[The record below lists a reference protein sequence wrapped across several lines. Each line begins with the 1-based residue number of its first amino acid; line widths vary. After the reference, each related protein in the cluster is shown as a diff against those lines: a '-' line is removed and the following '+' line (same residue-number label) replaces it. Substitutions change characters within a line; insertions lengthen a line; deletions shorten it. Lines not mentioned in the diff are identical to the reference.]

1 MDSDPNDG
9 GKYLPPPSSVATNQ
23 LPAPIDPKSLKV
35 PELRLAL
42 HAHKVRFP
50 SNAKKAELMRLYTEN
65 IGAGAS
71 QHPVEVSDLDEPLE
85 PESKK
90 RKRPATKMKPVKK
103 PRESSALPVPLLTR
117 ELSPPSLL
125 EIVNKR
131 SPLKLPSKLIFEDLS
146 DDDELSQLV
155 EKVTKP
161 RKSKKKDDEKPK
173 SRKASE
179 KSRKASGK
187 EAKEAKEDAKKEAA
201 KEEAIEETKKAKEE
215 KPKKKLSKVDKPKLE
230 KDKKKLKKEIEA
242 LKTEASKEALKNEPE
257 TQPQPQPERLAEEE
271 KHDFDRQWL
280 LMQNPADLEL
290 SRELG
295 IRVEGVPGQ
304 LPLFDDDTVI
314 HTPIEHTPSR
324 RRASPLRLNH
334 HVVEPTAPEVSFA
347 EDTPSKGS
355 WPGSPRVKLTPK
367 PRLVPVA
374 SEVLSD
380 DESDSTIHPME
391 VSRVGLTPKLA
402 RSRATPRLTRL
413 AALVKASPA
422 VDTPL
427 KPAKTPRA
435 SLRAVLARATPAKVK
450 DTPLKEVKLVR
461 TTPRTASGASARSTP
476 AKSTPKKSE
485 TAQSTPKKT
494 ETAPED
500 SDSDSSALDSDSDD
514 ENSRSLWLRTV
525 VPVVFTLAAWLFL
538 AGAGLFGAWYY
549 QQLYIVGYC
558 GHEINTTTFSS
569 RPEPVVRALGVWLD
583 SHARPEC
590 IPCPQHARC
599 FANLELGCYED
610 FIEHRPWN
618 NFLFPGNRRCVP
630 DLKKAEKLELM
641 IENAKDLLREKNAR
655 RQCGRAPDDVAGI
668 LARDLHD
675 FLLEMKA
682 PYITEAEFE
691 ELWRR
696 LVDELA
702 KEPEII
708 VRQVP
713 QTGSPRDILTLQ
725 VRPPTVPSAK
735 LGVVDAHHEDAPVDP
750 ADALLR
756 STSLRNLSVGCQFRN
771 SVLGLVARFK
781 WNLAVVAAV
790 VVVVKLA
797 QVAFHRYQLRQLKID
812 IIYKD
817 VLKRLHLQARRAAAE
832 PGQLAAMGSIQL
844 RDAIL
849 ANEHNLK
856 KRVSLWK
863 QVVAR
868 VEQNTNIVAKIVEE
882 HGEILKVW
890 QWVSAVEHDD
900 ASEASE
906 ANVSVDLK

>member
-9 GKYLPPPSSVATNQ
+9 
-23 LPAPIDPKSLKV
+23 APIDPKSLKV
-35 PELRLAL
+35 PELRSAL

-71 QHPVEVSDLDEPLE
+71 QHPVEVSDSDEPSE

-103 PRESSALPVPLLTR
+103 PRESSESPVPSSTR
-117 ELSPPSLL
+117 ESSPPSLL

-131 SPLKLPSKLIFEDLS
+131 SPLKSPSKSIFEDSS

-179 KSRKASGK
+179 KLRKASGK
-187 EAKEAKEDAKKEAA
+187 EAKEAKEEAKKEAA
-201 KEEAIEETKKAKEE
+201 KEEATEETKKAKEE
-215 KPKKKLSKVDKPKLE
+215 KPKKKSSKVDKPKSE

-257 TQPQPQPERLAEEE
+257 TQLQPQPERSAEEE

-280 LMQNPADLEL
+280 SMQNPVDLEL

-304 LPLFDDDTVI
+304 SPSFDDDTVI

-334 HVVEPTAPEVSFA
+334 HVVEPSAPEVSFA

-374 SEVLSD
+374 SEVSSD

-391 VSRVGLTPKLA
+391 VSRVGSTPKSA
-402 RSRATPRLTRL
+402 RSRATPRSTRS
-413 AALVKASPA
+413 AASAKASPA
-422 VDTPL
+422 ADTPS
-427 KPAKTPRA
+427 KPAKAPRA
-435 SLRAVLARATPAKVK
+435 SSRAVSARATPAKVK
-450 DTPLKEVKLVR
+450 DTPLKEVKSVR

-476 AKSTPKKSE
+476 AKSTPKKTDS
-485 TAQSTPKKT
+485 AQSTPKKT

-514 ENSRSLWLRTV
+514 ENSRSSWLRTV

-630 DLKKAEKLELM
+630 DSKKAEKLELM

-668 LARDLHD
+668 SARDLHD

-696 LVDELA
+696 SVDELA

-708 VRQVP
+708 VRH
-713 QTGSPRDILTLQ
+713 TA
-725 VRPPTVPSAK
+725 VPSAK
-735 LGVVDAHHEDAPVDP
+735 LGVVDAHHEDAHVDP

-771 SVLGLVARFK
+771 SVLGSVARFK

-817 VLKRLHLQARRAAAE
+817 VLKRLHSQARRAAAD
-832 PGQLAAMGSIQL
+832 PGQSAAMGSIQL